1 MNPNNKK
8 TRIVILSIIFGIVL
22 GIIVAS
28 TFNWPPTG
36 LAENESTNTEAVL
49 KQSVAVPNSDLENT
63 SRAFVEIA
71 KRVTP
76 TVVSIT
82 SEKVIKV
89 KNPFADFFHDD
100 DFFRRFFRIPGDGE
114 QEYRQHGLGSG
125 VIVSPQGYVLTNFHV
140 VKDADE
146 IDVIIDK
153 KKYDAEIIGT
163 DPATD
168 IAVIKIDEKN
178 LPYAII
184 GDSDKL
190 EVGEWV
196 LAIGSPFDLKL
207 QHTVTSGII
216 SAKGRSN
223 LNLSGELYYQDFIQ
237 TDAAINP
244 GNSGGA
250 LVNIKGEL
258 IGINTAIL
266 PGNTGGN
273 IGIGFAIPI
282 NLAKRVMDDLI
293 THGKVAR
300 GYLGVLIS
308 TPDADMSEALKLKDN
323 KGAVVNEVVK
333 GTPADRA
340 GLEEGDV
347 IVEVDGKKIED
358 SQMLTNLIAS
368 YNPGEKV
375 DLKIVRE
382 GQIKHLTVKLDERP
396 ASNKPRASISEKSG
410 VLSKLGLEMTELT
423 DRLAERYGYEGQKG
437 VLVTS
442 VQPRSVAE
450 DKGIQAFDL
459 IKEVNRH
466 KVTSI
471 RELKSIV
478 EKQSENEILLFQ
490 IQRESRN
497 FFVALRVPKS

>member
-1 MNPNNKK
+1 MKHNNKK
-8 TRIVILSIIFGIVL
+8 IFVLGLSVFIGIVIGLVI
-22 GIIVAS
+22 AS
-28 TFNWPPTG
+28 NLNWTQAG
-36 LAENESTNTEAVL
+36 LAENKPSGVEPVLHQSIPAV
-49 KQSVAVPNSDLENT
+49 QSDLENT
-63 SRAFVEIA
+63 SRAFVAIA
-71 KRVTP
+71 KSVTP

-82 SEKVIKV
+82 SEKVVKV
-89 KNPFADFFHDD
+89 RNPFANFFHND
-100 DFFRRFFRIPGDGE
+100 DFFKRFFQMPGNGE

-125 VIVSPQGYVLTNFHV
+125 VIISAEGYIITNYHV

-146 IDVIIDK
+146 INVVIDK
-153 KKYDAEIIGT
+153 KEIKASIVGT

-168 IAVIKIDEKN
+168 IAVIKIDMQK

-196 LAIGSPFDLKL
+196 LAIGSPFDLRL

-266 PGNTGGN
+266 SGNTGGN

-282 NLAKRVMDDLI
+282 NFAKRVMDDLI
-293 THGKVAR
+293 AHGKVER

-308 TPDADMSEALKLKDN
+308 TPDDEMSEALKLDDN
-323 KGAVVNEVVK
+323 KGALVNDVVN

-340 GLEEGDV
+340 GLKAGDV
-347 IVEVDGKKIED
+347 IIAVDGKKIED
-358 SQMLTNLIAS
+358 SDMLTNLIAS
-368 YNPGEKV
+368 YRPGAKIE
-375 DLKIVRE
+375 LKIVRDGKTKFLNVNLE
-382 GQIKHLTVKLDERP
+382 ERA
-396 ASNKPRASISEKSG
+396 ASDTPRASTSERSS
-410 VLSKLGLEMTELT
+410 VLSKLGLELTDLT
-423 DRLAERYGYEGQKG
+423 DRLSERYGFEGEEG
-437 VLVTS
+437 VLVS
-442 VQPRSVAE
+442 GVQQGSVAE
-450 DKGIQAFDL
+450 DKGIRTGDL
-459 IKEVNRH
+459 IKEINRQ
-466 KVTSI
+466 KVTSARKI
-471 RELKSIV
+471 ESILNKPESDV
-478 EKQSENEILLFQ
+478 LLFQ
-490 IQRESRN
+490 IRRDNRN
-497 FFVALRVPKS
+497 FFVAIRALK